1 MDERQYSSLALLFE
15 GLADPRKARGRRH
28 GWGTILTLIGAALV
42 SGQRGMQAVSQ
53 WVTEHAEELCRLL
66 RPPRQRLPSDSTL
79 RRALRVLDLDALEQ
93 RLAGFAAGLTDA
105 ARPVGTVT
113 GLAIDGKAVRGANA
127 HGAALHLVSLVR
139 HDDARVLRQ
148 VAVAA
153 KSNEITAVPRVLA
166 GYDLTGAVVTMDA
179 LLTQRALARQIRRQ
193 GGHYLLVVKENQPA
207 LYAAIE
213 QLFTGELLVEPTD
226 CAASATAQEKRHG
239 RLTTRTLERTAALN
253 RYLDWPEVGQVLR
266 RTYHAGD
273 LATGKVSHEVTYGL
287 TSLPA
292 ATTTPAEVARHWRG
306 HWAIENRVHYVRDVT
321 LGEDACQ
328 VRAGN
333 APQALAALRNALLS
347 LLRAHGW
354 TNIAAALR
362 HYGAYATRALTLL
375 GALPARL

>member
-1 MDERQYSSLALLFE
+1 ME
-15 GLADPRKARGRRH
+15 
-28 GWGTILTLIGAALV
+28 
-42 SGQRGMQAVSQ
+42 AVSQ
-53 WVTEHAEELCRLL
+53 WVAEHAEELCRLL

-79 RRALRVLDLDALEQ
+79 RRALRALDLDALEQ
-93 RLAGFAAGLTDA
+93 RLAGFAAGLTVA
-105 ARPVGTVT
+105 AGRAAPVT

-139 HDDARVLRQ
+139 HDDARVLGP

-153 KSNEITAVPRVLA
+153 KSNAITAVPRVLA
-166 GYDLTGAVVTMDA
+166 GRDLAGAVVTLDA
-179 LLTQRALARQIRRQ
+179 LLTQRALARQIRQQ

-213 QLFTGELLVEPTD
+213 QLFTGDLLVEPTD
-226 CAASATAQEKRHG
+226 CAASVTTREKRHG

-253 RYLDWPEVGQVLR
+253 DYLDWPDVGQVLR
-266 RTYHAGD
+266 RTDHAID
-273 LATGKVSHEVTYGL
+273 LATGRVSHEVTYGL

-292 ATTTPAEVARHWRG
+292 ATTTPAEVERHWRG
-306 HWAIENRVHYVRDVT
+306 HWTIENRVHYVRDVT

-333 APQALAALRNALLS
+333 APQALAALRNVLLS

-362 HYGAYATRALTLL
+362 HYGAYADRALHLL